1 MPGALSAE
9 ATLPPLNLLRYSK
22 MGALLSGERGAGR
35 RFGCLRPSTF
45 QDQARLLQIP
55 LCQEQHPAAAVPS
68 SSLGS
73 GQIPTCGLISPS
85 ALSPLGTHGRG
96 ARGQMR
102 FGRGS
107 KPCSMRPLCC
117 FPSAPQQHHP
127 APELLRRG
135 MEREPPPRA
144 RSRQS
149 APEDKQGM
157 LEEAAGW
164 PCHPRAAA
172 APWSRYSDIAEVARA
187 ASWFMDRLFRAGTC
201 SLLSGPAQ
209 VSPVSLCCSV
219 TKREPNS
226 HSWSWCCCC
235 CCSA

>member
-85 ALSPLGTHGRG
+85 ALSPLGTHGRR

-117 FPSAPQQHHP
+117 FPSAPQQHLP
-127 APELLRRG
+127 APELLEGAWRG
-135 MEREPPPRA
+135 SLPHEPGAGGVPQRTNRA
-144 RSRQS
+144 RWKRLQDGR
-149 APEDKQGM
+149 ATPEQQLPHGHGTVT
-157 LEEAAGW
+157 LLRW
-164 PCHPRAAA
+164 PGQLHG
-172 APWSRYSDIAEVARA
+172 
-187 ASWFMDRLFRAGTC
+187 SWTG
-201 SLLSGPAQ
+201 SLGQ
-209 VSPVSLCCSV
+209 EPVLCCQGLH
-219 TKREPNS
+219 K
-226 HSWSWCCCC
+226 
-235 CCSA
+235 

>member
-45 QDQARLLQIP
+45 QDQARLLQIL
-55 LCQEQHPAAAVPS
+55 LCQEQHPAAPVPS

-96 ARGQMR
+96 AWGQMR

-107 KPCSMRPLCC
+107 KPCSRRPLCC
-117 FPSAPQQHHP
+117 FPSAPQQHLP

-135 MEREPPPRA
+135 MEREPLPRA
-144 RSRQS
+144 RSRWS
-149 APEDKQGM
+149 APEDKQGGGCRM
-157 LEEAAGW
+157 A
-164 PCHPRAAA
+164 
-172 APWSRYSDIAEVARA
+172 
-187 ASWFMDRLFRAGTC
+187 M
-201 SLLSGPAQ
+201 
-209 VSPVSLCCSV
+209 SPQSSSCPTVMV
-219 TKREPNS
+219 Q
-226 HSWSWCCCC
+226 
-235 CCSA
+235 